1 MQTDFNE
8 VDGDCWLSR
17 QIVKFVR
24 GKLQK
29 LQKITDFVEVPLVF
43 RTFRRSCDVELSY
56 FGIRHF

>member
-8 VDGDCWLSR
+8 VDGDCWSSR

-29 LQKITDFVEVPLVF
+29 LSLKFLYF
-43 RTFRRSCDVELSY
+43 STFRRSCDVELNY
-56 FGIRHF
+56 FGI

>member
-8 VDGDCWLSR
+8 VDGDWLSR

-29 LQKITDFVEVPLVF
+29 LSLKFLFFSNVL
-43 RTFRRSCDVELSY
+43 TFL
-56 FGIRHF
+56 

>member
-17 QIVKFVR
+17 QIVRFVR

-29 LQKITDFVEVPLVF
+29 LSLKFLLFFFFFLFERFDVPVTLN
-43 RTFRRSCDVELSY
+43 
-56 FGIRHF
+56 

>member
-17 QIVKFVR
+17 QIVKSVR

-29 LQKITDFVEVPLVF
+29 LSLKFLLFFERFDVPVTLN
-43 RTFRRSCDVELSY
+43 
-56 FGIRHF
+56 